1 MTRVWLKI
9 TVLAVLLCSD
19 HAQIRAQ
26 QLHTSNIATEFRHF
40 LTTRLKESNC
50 VGAAAALIV
59 DGQVVLRE
67 GFGYADKRNGIPMTP
82 HTQVGIG
89 SVTKTF
95 TALAAMQLQ
104 EQKVIDI
111 NKPVSTYLPQF
122 AIKTHGE
129 DLNQV
134 TLRALITHTSGVPTD
149 VYKDQDFAHGNY
161 THVVELLNQTAMAHP
176 PGLVG
181 LYSNAGYNVLAH
193 ALALASGIDYPTY
206 VERRIFAPLA
216 MKNSS
221 FGFDQSGHSRSKSY
235 GLEGTEASPPELRD
249 IASGGIYSTVDD
261 LIRYGKALMDAYNGK
276 WVNVI
281 SSRSIR
287 SMWTLSNA
295 AIPIETNKKGLG
307 WFLFKN
313 DTMLAAYHS
322 GSTFYA
328 NAALL
333 LIPQRNAAAIIL
345 VNTAG
350 GHELAEQFAFRFL
363 EKYDMSVKDIVPTS
377 VNTPSSTSGPTRQLS
392 PISVDTGFYARKYD
406 YTKVSLEGGSLLIE
420 HDGKATLVERNST
433 GEFMQKRD
441 PNGAATDSYNFK
453 DVGPYHVL
461 FQRRGDQEQ
470 QLGYRVP
477 QQHLD
482 TMWARRL
489 GHYQLFGYSLLG
501 FERLTDVEVYT
512 QEDGMPLLRL
522 TYNTGRFTYPLVDL
536 TQNEA
541 KTGGLGPENTGVMV
555 YFSGDP
561 GSEVLT
567 YLGLTFK
574 RVRP

>member
-1 MTRVWLKI
+1 M
-9 TVLAVLLCSD
+9 VLAVLLCSY

-26 QLHTSNIATEFRHF
+26 QLHNSNIATEFRQF
-40 LTTRLKESNC
+40 LTTKLKESNY
-50 VGAAAALIV
+50 VGVAAGLIV

-67 GFGYADKRNGIPMTP
+67 GFGYADKRKGIPMTP

-95 TALAAMQLQ
+95 TALAAMQLWK
-104 EQKVIDI
+104 QKVVDID
-111 NKPVSTYLPQF
+111 KPVSTYLPQF
-122 AIKTHGE
+122 DIKTHGE
-129 DLNQV
+129 DLSQV

-176 PGLVG
+176 PGVVG

-221 FGFDQSGHSRSKSY
+221 FGFDQGGHRRSKSY
-235 GLEGTEASPPELRD
+235 APEGTEAFPPELRD

-276 WVNVI
+276 RVNVI

-313 DTMLAAYHS
+313 DSMFAAYHS

-333 LIPQRNAAAIIL
+333 LIPQRNAAAVIL
-345 VNTAG
+345 VNTAD
-350 GHELAEQFAFRFL
+350 GHEIAEQFAFRFL
-363 EKYDMSVKDIVPTS
+363 EKYGMSVKDIVPTS
-377 VNTPSSTSGPTRQLS
+377 ITTPSSTSNPTGQII

-406 YTKVSLEGGSLLIE
+406 YAKVSLGSGGLLIE
-420 HDGKATLVERNST
+420 HDGKATLVERKST
-433 GEFMQKRD
+433 GEFVQKGK
-441 PNGAATDSYNFK
+441 PNGTATDSYNFK
-453 DVGPYHVL
+453 DIGPYHVL
-461 FQRRGDQEQ
+461 FQRHGNREQ

-482 TMWARRL
+482 SVWMRRL

-501 FERLTDVEVYT
+501 FEKLTDAEIYT
-512 QEDGMPLLRL
+512 QEDGMLLLSL
-522 TYNTGRFTYPLVDL
+522 TYNTGTFTYPLVDL
-536 TQNEA
+536 AQKEA

-561 GSEVLT
+561 DSEVLT

-574 RVRP
+574 RDCTGPAAH